1 MAEKIQD
8 YIILKT
14 GNHELAYIVAC
25 IVYLLLTFGGLFLI
39 GYIFG
44 FWWQTL
50 LISILMSIMRMFTM
64 GFHAHKNWR
73 CFLIS
78 AISITVCAILTHYMP
93 IWAVFALCMY
103 SCVDI
108 YKKAPIELNND
119 FESKDKDWHFKG
131 AIICMV
137 IYLVIS
143 LVSYYFKLYD
153 LSNCFSL
160 SICLVDLL
168 LFKNEKEFI

>member
-1 MAEKIQD
+1 MIEKIQD

-14 GNHELAYIVAC
+14 GNHELAYIIAC
-25 IVYLLLTFGGLFLI
+25 IIYLILIFGGLFLV
-39 GYIFG
+39 GYLFG
-44 FWWQTL
+44 YWWQA
-50 LISILMSIMRMFTM
+50 LIIALLMSIMRMFTM
-64 GFHAHKNWR
+64 GFHAHTNGK
-73 CFLIS
+73 CFIISSILILMY
-78 AISITVCAILTHYMP
+78 AILTHYMP
-93 IWAVFALCMY
+93 IWAVFIICMY

-137 IYLVIS
+137 VYLVIS
-143 LVSYYFKLYD
+143 LISYYFKLYD

-168 LFKNEKEFI
+168 LFKNDKEYI

>member
-25 IVYLLLTFGGLFLI
+25 IVYLFMTFGGLFLVGLVF
-39 GYIFG
+39 GY
-44 FWWQTL
+44 WWQVL
-50 LISILMSIMRMFTM
+50 LIAILMSIMRMFTM

-73 CFLIS
+73 CFIISSILI
-78 AISITVCAILTHYMP
+78 VMYAILTHYMP
-93 IWAVFALCMY
+93 IWAVFILCMY

-108 YKKAPIELNND
+108 YKKAPIEPNND
-119 FESKDKDWHFKG
+119 FEGKDNIWQFKG

-143 LVSYYFKLYD
+143 LISYYFKLYD
-153 LSNCFSL
+153 LSNCFML

-168 LFKNEKEFI
+168 LFKNDKEFI